1 MLIFSKNHKRIV
13 LEIILLI
20 ATAITNFYLFE
31 LLKCEPLFPQNVIK
45 IAQRKL
51 ISAKHISFKQVCRRL
66 LYVLLRQHW
75 FLFRKSLWNSIYARQ
90 KFNLWH
96 YTRQW
101 HIFIQRDHSIITSRL
116 VGWGGLSIFRDAA
129 WRKKRR
135 GWVVLFSKR
144 DVTISELITSS
155 FSKVSRFCIF
165 QFNIDTTLKRYLFRH
180 L

>member
-1 MLIFSKNHKRIV
+1 MNVLIFTEQTILSNMLIFSKNHKRIV

-101 HIFIQRDHSIITSRL
+101 HIFTQNCLKCQCISQRRWNIC
-116 VGWGGLSIFRDAA
+116 
-129 WRKKRR
+129 KK
-135 GWVVLFSKR
+135 VNFIKNV
-144 DVTISELITSS
+144 D
-155 FSKVSRFCIF
+155 
-165 QFNIDTTLKRYLFRH
+165 Q
-180 L
+180 